1 MSKRDMRADARQ
13 NRETLLRA
21 AAVVFA
27 RDGFDAPLELVAA
40 EAGVSRMT
48 LYRNF
53 PDRDALGYAIF
64 DQNILALRETA
75 ERLADE
81 PEGFLALLDV
91 LLESLIESAGLTE
104 ALCTRSNDLKLV
116 AQLRRRTIDLM
127 MPLLRAAQKSNVIR
141 PQIDALD
148 LDVFMEMLG
157 ASLRG
162 PARTRRLRV
171 ERAMDILRRGLLSPR
186 DTSAR

>member
-1 MSKRDMRADARQ
+1 MSKKDMRADGRQ
-13 NRETLLRA
+13 NRATLLHA

-27 RDGFDAPLELVAA
+27 REGFDAPLELVAA

-64 DQNILALRETA
+64 EQNIVELRETA

-81 PEGFLALLDV
+81 PEGFLVLLDI
-91 LLESLIESAGLTE
+91 LLKSLVESAGLTE
-104 ALCTRSNDLKLV
+104 ALCTRSNELELV
-116 AQLRRRTIDLM
+116 AQLRHRTIDLM
-127 MPLLRAAQKSNVIR
+127 MPLLHAAQESGVIR
-141 PQIDALD
+141 QQVDRLD

-162 PARTRRLRV
+162 PAKTRKLRA
-171 ERAMDILRRGLLSPR
+171 ERAMDILRRGLLLPR
-186 DTSAR
+186 DTAAS